1 LAFVSNAFQIRLAT
15 AADLELISW
24 HRARMFRDMGEL
36 PPELFETF
44 RIQSREK
51 LHQMFK
57 RDEYIGWL
65 VSLANDP
72 TCIVA
77 GAGAQLREV
86 PPHPQPN
93 ANGKVDIVSGR
104 QAIIQN
110 VYTEREGMAPARLSR
125 TLNKEDYQMVAR
137 RRYPFARAPRIR

>member
-51 LHQMFK
+51 LHHMFK

-72 TCIVA
+72 TSLSPERALSYGKCRRIRNQMRTARSTSSPAVRRSSKMFTLKGN
-77 GAGAQLREV
+77 GAGA
-86 PPHPQPN
+86 
-93 ANGKVDIVSGR
+93 A
-104 QAIIQN
+104 
-110 VYTEREGMAPARLSR
+110 
-125 TLNKEDYQMVAR
+125 
-137 RRYPFARAPRIR
+137 